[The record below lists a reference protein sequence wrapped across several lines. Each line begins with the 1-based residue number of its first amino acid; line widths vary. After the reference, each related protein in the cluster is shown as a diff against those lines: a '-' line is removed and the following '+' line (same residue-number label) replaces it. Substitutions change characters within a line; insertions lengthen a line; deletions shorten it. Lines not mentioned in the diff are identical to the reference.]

1 MSQEGKPRKRQPFY
15 PVEVKRTS
23 VARLAAG
30 DSAAEIAA
38 ELGCRPNRIYAWRE
52 ECEAHGGHWP
62 GPGGRRRRP
71 APASGSADREAELER
86 VIGQQQVELDFLK
99 EALRLM
105 EQVRRPIAEANAPS
119 PSSSLRAGRL
129 PRKAG

>member
-15 PVEVKRTS
+15 PVEVKRAS

-30 DSAAEIAA
+30 DRAAEIAG

-62 GPGGRRRRP
+62 GPGGADDDRP
-71 APASGSADREAELER
+71 QHQAARIE
-86 VIGQQQVELDFLK
+86 K
-99 EALRLM
+99 
-105 EQVRRPIAEANAPS
+105 PS
-119 PSSSLRAGRL
+119 LNG
-129 PRKAG
+129 